1 MEDFCMKLLIYL
13 IIGGLSALLFSLIAQ
28 NFSAPTALIILEIL
42 VVIAIIYIFIK
53 RKKLKKNN

>member
-1 MEDFCMKLLIYL
+1 MKLLIYL